1 MGDSMKIN
9 EPIFEALRR
18 LEHADIPPSD
28 REILRPAFAAL
39 HGSQA
44 IALPERVIS
53 RIRALDAQTSNTSR

>member
-1 MGDSMKIN
+1 MTID

-18 LEHADIPPSD
+18 LEHADIPPTD
-28 REILRPAFAAL
+28 REVLRPAFAAI

-53 RIRALDAQTSNTSR
+53 RIRALDAQLISTSR

>member
-1 MGDSMKIN
+1 MTVN

-28 REILRPAFAAL
+28 RESLRPAFAAL

-44 IALPERVIS
+44 IALPTFVLN
-53 RIRALDAQTSNTSR
+53 RIRALDAQLSSTSR